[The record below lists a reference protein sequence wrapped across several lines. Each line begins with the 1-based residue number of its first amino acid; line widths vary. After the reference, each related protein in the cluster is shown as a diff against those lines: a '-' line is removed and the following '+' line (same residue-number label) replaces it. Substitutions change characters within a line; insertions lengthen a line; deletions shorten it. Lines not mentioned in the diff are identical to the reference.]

1 MLKDPER
8 TVTTMHRAAIIVA
21 ETDNYAT
28 KALVKAYADIV
39 EILNGC
45 VDEDSLACVWE
56 KLESIEE
63 NLTRAIAGI

>member
-8 TVTTMHRAAIIVA
+8 VITTMHRAAIIAA

-28 KALVKAYADIV
+28 KALIKAYADIV
-39 EILNGC
+39 EILNSC
-45 VDEDSLACVWE
+45 VDEDSLTCVWE

>member
-8 TVTTMHRAAIIVA
+8 VVTTMHRAAIIAA

-28 KALVKAYADIV
+28 KALIKAYADVV